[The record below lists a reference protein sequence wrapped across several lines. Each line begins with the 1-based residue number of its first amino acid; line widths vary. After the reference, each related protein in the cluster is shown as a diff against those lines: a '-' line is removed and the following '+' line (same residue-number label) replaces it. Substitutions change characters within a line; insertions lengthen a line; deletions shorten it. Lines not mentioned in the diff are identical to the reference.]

1 MNEVKK
7 CLKWLLLY
15 SLLLAVNIIPS
26 TAIIP
31 FWFPTDS
38 ISSLYLM
45 ILSACLIL
53 RYYRRISGQ
62 KNLNAAMLRLA
73 IMMFVFFL
81 LRGLKYAVFGNVS
94 ALGRYTWYLY
104 YLPMLCIP
112 MLLFFVSLYVY
123 AIDERKE
130 RRKWSWVA
138 IVTAILVLFVLT
150 NDLHQQVFRF
160 QPGFANWD
168 GDYSHG
174 WGFIIVTAWQY
185 LLYTAVPALY
195 GSSCCIDR

>member
-15 SLLLAVNIIPS
+15 SLLLAVNIILS

-62 KNLNAAMLRLA
+62 KN
-73 IMMFVFFL
+73 
-81 LRGLKYAVFGNVS
+81 
-94 ALGRYTWYLY
+94 
-104 YLPMLCIP
+104 
-112 MLLFFVSLYVY
+112 
-123 AIDERKE
+123 
-130 RRKWSWVA
+130 
-138 IVTAILVLFVLT
+138 
-150 NDLHQQVFRF
+150 
-160 QPGFANWD
+160 
-168 GDYSHG
+168 
-174 WGFIIVTAWQY
+174 
-185 LLYTAVPALY
+185 
-195 GSSCCIDR
+195 